1 MEDELM
7 SNIVWH
13 QKLDM
18 EYRQNKTK
26 NKGFVIWFTGLSA
39 SGKSTIASLVER
51 RLIDTGRMAYLL
63 DGDNVRHGLCSDLGF
78 SEADRLENIRRL
90 SEVAALFED
99 SGVIALVSAI
109 TPLDEMRKLAKEKIK
124 KFILVYV
131 RARIDV
137 CISRDPKG
145 LYKKALSGEIKG
157 YTGIDSPYEEP
168 SEYDVLLDTEKEKI
182 DNSVDRLM
190 EYLQG
195 VL

>member
-1 MEDELM
+1 M

>member
-1 MEDELM
+1 VEDELM